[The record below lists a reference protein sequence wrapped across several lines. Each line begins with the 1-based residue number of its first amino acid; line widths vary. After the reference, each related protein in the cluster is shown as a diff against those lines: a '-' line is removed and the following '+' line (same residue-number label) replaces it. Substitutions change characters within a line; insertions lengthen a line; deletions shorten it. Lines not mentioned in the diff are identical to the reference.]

1 MSRPRLTRGIG
12 GRLFIA
18 QTVVLSAGVL
28 TAGLVAALLG
38 PQLFHAHLVQA
49 GHLEDATL
57 LHIDEAYASSSLIS
71 LSTALLTALVLAI
84 GVTWYVTKRITRP
97 LHALSRAANAVADGQ
112 HHVRVTE
119 TGHGPEIDAL
129 GRAFNDMAKQIEQTE
144 TTRRR
149 LLTDIA
155 HELRTPLATLTA
167 RLEGLEDGVSD
178 WGADS
183 LRIFRSQLDRLS
195 RLANDLSEVSRAE
208 EHRLSL
214 RLALVD
220 VNTLVQTTAE
230 SARSAFEDKGV
241 ALLVEPPGSSHP
253 PHVTGDP
260 QRLGQL
266 LENLLS
272 NALRHTPPHGTV
284 TLSVARSNGH
294 VAITVRDTGEGIPAD
309 QLERVFERFH
319 RGDSAR
325 HADGRGSGVGLTIAR
340 GIAESHG
347 GSLHALNSA
356 DRHGATFILQ
366 LPAATR
372 PGT

>member
-1 MSRPRLTRGIG
+1 MSRLRLARGIG

-71 LSTALLTALVLAI
+71 LSTALLTALVLAV

-97 LHALSRAANAVADGQ
+97 LHALGRAAHAMADGQ
-112 HHVRVTE
+112 HDVRVPE
-119 TGHGPEIDAL
+119 TGHGTEIDAL
-129 GRAFNDMAKQIEQTE
+129 GKAFNDMALRIEQTE

-167 RLEGLEDGVSD
+167 RLEGLEDGVST
-178 WGADS
+178 WNTDS

-214 RLALVD
+214 HPELVD

-230 SARSAFEDKGV
+230 SARSAFKDKNV
-241 ALLVEPPGSSHP
+241 ALLIEAYGSGHP
-253 PHVTGDP
+253 AHVTGDP
-260 QRLGQL
+260 HRLGQL

-272 NALRHTPPHGTV
+272 NALRHTPPRGTV
-284 TLSVARSNGH
+284 TLSVTSSNGH
-294 VAITVRDTGEGIPAD
+294 VAITVRDTGEGIPAS
-309 QLERVFERFH
+309 QLERVFERFY
-319 RGDSAR
+319 RSDTAR

-347 GSLHALNSA
+347 GNLHALSTA
-356 DRHGATFILQ
+356 DQHGATFILQ
-366 LPAATR
+366 LPAANR